1 MENQKRSFVKGKRT
15 KRNYNKKKIVI
26 VDDNTHTLTPTPTSS
41 SDSTPTPTSSSDSI
55 KIIKSGNTWA
65 DKLKSP
71 PKKQLPVNKEFKNTN
86 EVIKKENNKD
96 NGFDIKLGSKYIL
109 WSHDISERNWSI
121 DSYKKICTIETVSEF
136 WRLFNNFIKLGMKFM
151 HFFLMKDGI
160 NPTWEDPCN
169 RNGGVCSFKVET
181 TNAPIMW
188 EDLNIKMVLEILSK
202 NKGDINGLSISPK
215 NTWTIVKIW
224 NKNSINDL
232 SKSLNDDILEKYRK
246 YSIKYRPNA
255 PEY

>member
-41 SDSTPTPTSSSDSI
+41 SDSTPTPTPTSSSDSI

-96 NGFDIKLGSKYIL
+96 NGFDIFTDS
-109 WSHDISERNWSI
+109 SI
-121 DSYKKICTIETVSEF
+121 VI
-136 WRLFNNFIKLGMKFM
+136 NIKLV
-151 HFFLMKDGI
+151 L
-160 NPTWEDPCN
+160 PCT
-169 RNGGVCSFKVET
+169 FKT
-181 TNAPIMW
+181 
-188 EDLNIKMVLEILSK
+188 LL
-202 NKGDINGLSISPK
+202 
-215 NTWTIVKIW
+215 
-224 NKNSINDL
+224 
-232 SKSLNDDILEKYRK
+232 
-246 YSIKYRPNA
+246 
-255 PEY
+255 